1 MISISTGIN
10 GLRLAHYISQ
20 ASMQTYHIV
29 AGCQRYLNRFTWRHD
44 SILNFIAN
52 SLQPAI
58 NDRFLLYANVNG
70 FSSPSIITGDN
81 YRPDRLFL
89 IQSKCLFNLELTV
102 GFESNL
108 KNNEV
113 RKNGK
118 YMNLVKDVGSNFR
131 CVKFVDLSMSSLSVF
146 FNECSTFLEMMNHI
160 GIDKKQ
166 QHYIIEKMINLG
178 IRATYFIF
186 SRINKIWDSP
196 DLMKRFFL
204 LN

>member
-1 MISISTGIN
+1 
-10 GLRLAHYISQ
+10 
-20 ASMQTYHIV
+20 MQTYHIV
-29 AGCQRYLNRFTWRHD
+29 SGCQHYLNRFTWRHY
-44 SILNFIAN
+44 SIFNYIAN

-70 FSSPSIITGDN
+70 FSSPSIITHDN

-89 IQSKCLFNLELTV
+89 IQSKCLWNLELTL

-113 RKNGK
+113 RKKGK
-118 YMNLVKDVGSNFR
+118 YMNFVKDVGSNFR

-166 QHYIIEKMINLG
+166 QHYIIEKMINLA
-178 IRATYFIF
+178 ISTTYFIF

-196 DLMKRFFL
+196 DLMKLFFF
-204 LN
+204 